1 MSSSTNSGFA
11 SYLLSG
17 PFPGTTA
24 VRLVIGIYLQVNPDD
39 HSWAYFIAA
48 SFYDRTNRV
57 LWHRQICLVKTTHN
71 SHRDWNAARE
81 YDLDIPPVRTPLNGE
96 CDALCISIMS

>member
-1 MSSSTNSGFA
+1 MSSAANSGFA

-39 HSWAYFIAA
+39 ESWAYFIAA

-57 LWHRQICLVKTTHN
+57 LWHRQICLVKTTN
-71 SHRDWNAARE
+71 TTHRGWNAVRE
-81 YDLDIPPVRTPLNGE
+81 YDLGLSPPRTPLTGE
-96 CDALCISIMS
+96 YCYIV